1 MANKQLKCIHVI
13 NFSLLFLVVILD
25 KIGMR
30 TATGLLDAC
39 ANERSYHS
47 NQFGS
52 Y

>member
-1 MANKQLKCIHVI
+1 MYTCDNK
-13 NFSLLFLVVILD
+13 FFPVVSVAIFMD
-25 KIGMR
+25 KTGMR

>member
-1 MANKQLKCIHVI
+1 MYTCDKFFPVV
-13 NFSLLFLVVILD
+13 SVVILD